1 MQKFWERVITLLGS
15 PSVVELAAMLNVKRS
30 TLSSWIHN
38 DRRPP
43 MDVLLNLTAQT
54 GLSLEKLEYGFDWEP
69 LDDEEAAESHPPM
82 FKAIMQM
89 VSSLTNEEQDIIYR
103 LLIYMKKKSSS

>member
-1 MQKFWERVITLLGS
+1 MQKFWDRVTTLLGS
-15 PSVVELAAMLNVKRS
+15 PSVVDLATTLNVKRS

-43 MDVLLNLTAQT
+43 MDVLLILTAQT
-54 GLSLEKLEYGFDWEP
+54 GLSLENLEYGLDWEP
-69 LDDEEAAESHPPM
+69 SDDEEVAENYSPK

-89 VSSLTNEEQDIIYR
+89 VSSLNSEEQDIIYK
-103 LLIYMKKKSSS
+103 LLTYMKKKP

>member
-1 MQKFWERVITLLGS
+1 MQKFWDRVITLLGS
-15 PSVVELAAMLNVKRS
+15 PSVVDLATMLNVKRS

-43 MDVLLNLTAQT
+43 MDVLLNLTYQT
-54 GLSLEKLEYGFDWEP
+54 GLSLENLEYGLDWEP
-69 LDDEEAAESHPPM
+69 SEDEEAADYHSPK

-89 VSSLTNEEQDIIYR
+89 VSGLNSEEQEIVYR
-103 LLIYMKKKSSS
+103 LLSYMRKRP

>member
-1 MQKFWERVITLLGS
+1 
-15 PSVVELAAMLNVKRS
+15 VVDLATMLNVKRS

-43 MDVLLNLTAQT
+43 MEVLLNLTAQT
-54 GLSLEKLEYGFDWEP
+54 GLSLENLEYGLDWEP
-69 LDDEEAAESHPPM
+69 SEDEEAAEDHSPR

-89 VSSLTNEEQDIIYR
+89 VSALNTEEQDIVYR
-103 LLIYMKKKSSS
+103 LLTYMKKRP

>member
-1 MQKFWERVITLLGS
+1 MQNFWDRVTTLLGS
-15 PSVVELAAMLNVKRS
+15 PSVVDLATMLNVKRS

-43 MDVLLNLTAQT
+43 MDILLKLTAQT
-54 GLSLEKLEYGFDWEP
+54 GLSLENLEYGLDWEP
-69 LDDEEAAESHPPM
+69 SDDEEAAENHSPM

-89 VSSLTNEEQDIIYR
+89 VSTLNNEEQDIVYR
-103 LLIYMKKKSSS
+103 LLTYMKKKP